1 VGVADDNIIVGK
13 EVKRMEVYVKTKKKI
28 GLFVIIVAALAI
40 MMIGFRWFFFEV
52 LKSDQ
57 MLDGLVEFRASVVKD
72 MESGSKSGMYF
83 VKNVKKNDVPNINKY
98 IDSAYG
104 SVDTYRIIIESGDYL
119 AIQFNFELSDNYYVV
134 RKYLYGTDIPGDN
147 ERALRIYDVVDGFID
162 RYITDGMT
170 DFDKELAVHDY
181 IVSNCY
187 YGYPENKDDA
197 YTAYGALVLGRSVC
211 DGYAEAFFVIMSCLG
226 VDCDIVVGST
236 DEGLHA
242 WNQVALG
249 GEWYN
254 IDLTWDDSLPD
265 MGNYIKHTYVN
276 VADDVLERT
285 HIWQKQ
291 FYRECTEDTYNF
303 YSKKFYRYECF
314 DDYVKGV
321 KIQLGKNKVVEA
333 AVRTDE
339 ATFDLSFFYNYGNI
353 NSINYA
359 IEDMGEYKIIVVYL
373 NFR

>member
-1 VGVADDNIIVGK
+1 MADDNIIVGK

-72 MESGSKSGMYF
+72 MESGSRSGMYF

-170 DFDKELAVHDY
+170 DFDKEIAVHDF
-181 IVSNCY
+181 IVENCV
-187 YGYPENKDDA
+187 YGYPDNNDDS
-197 YTAYGALVLGRSVC
+197 YKAYGALVMHQSVC
-211 DGYAEAFFVIMSCLG
+211 DGYAEAFFIIMSCLG
-226 VDCDIVVGST
+226 VKCDIVVGST

-242 WNQVALG
+242 WNQIELG
-249 GEWYN
+249 GAWYN
-254 IDLTWDDSLPD
+254 VDLTWDDSLPD
-265 MGNYIKHTYVN
+265 MGSYLKHTYVN
-276 VADDVLERT
+276 VDDSTLELT
-285 HIWQKQ
+285 HSWEKQ
-291 FYRECTEDTYNF
+291 FYRECADTAYNF
-303 YSKKFYRYECF
+303 YKKRFYTYDSFDEYKKGIRIQMGGSK
-314 DDYVKGV
+314 V
-321 KIQLGKNKVVEA
+321 LEA
-333 AVRTDE
+333 AIYTDDE
-339 ATFDLSFFYNYGNI
+339 TFDLSFLYNYGNI
-353 NSINYA
+353 RSINYVV
-359 IEDMGEYKIIVVYL
+359 EDMGDYKVVVVYL
-373 NFR
+373 NMK